1 MENCVILKNAS
12 REYNGPFG
20 CSFTVKYREL
30 TGFLHQIPLKS
41 ISFVIASAIMLSGCG
56 GGGGG
61 GGGSSSGP
69 SETVSTLL
77 SSVIK
82 QSSSAAAQGK
92 IAAAANA
99 QPNAGSVTQSS
110 NTLNDITTDS
120 VSTSVKYND
129 NGQIIFKVVNGTE
142 WYVDS
147 AASDTD
153 TLYEGQETDS
163 DWNFAELYK
172 KLPDGSLW
180 VDVYSD
186 IGEPETSQE
195 ATSATGC
202 GIGEIVE
209 AGQTCRY
216 EGAGNNFTFTVREDD
231 GWGCYGADICTD
243 GSITID
249 NFMASNDNGVWT
261 ISELPPGAMPVN
273 GIRTNALPDT
283 DFLAG
288 GIWVYVP
295 DDATSV
301 DDFTFGAFVHGE
313 DPYDQDNLT
322 ALTGEYTYTGDAT
335 GVYSVVAEESNYFF
349 DADVT
354 LTAKFDDDSTLG
366 TIGGHIDNVSVDDE
380 LVEGDPTLNLGTA
393 DIGGDNSGFFTGDTD
408 MEYDGESYTGKWG
421 GQFFGNDDSD
431 PPGPPGSVAGTFGAA
446 TSDGENSVLG
456 VYGAGSPTAS
466 SN

>member
-1 MENCVILKNAS
+1 MENCVNFKNAS
-12 REYNGPFG
+12 REYNDPFG
-20 CSFTVKYREL
+20 CSFKVKYREL

-61 GGGSSSGP
+61 GSSKT
-69 SETVSTLL
+69 TVPTLL
-77 SSVIK
+77 SSIIE

-110 NTLNDITTDS
+110 NTTQDGITTDR
-120 VSTSVKYND
+120 VVTSVEYND
-129 NGQIIFKVVNGTE
+129 NGQIIYTVTNGNE
-142 WYVDS
+142 WGVDS

-153 TLYEGQETDS
+153 TLYEGRETDS

-172 KLPDGSLW
+172 KLPDGRLW

-186 IGEPETSQE
+186 IDRPT
-195 ATSATGC
+195 TTGC
-202 GIGEIVE
+202 GIGDTVS
-209 AGQTCRY
+209 AGETCSY
-216 EGAGNNFTFTVREDD
+216 EGGGSDFTFTVADD
-231 GWGCYGADICTD
+231 GQRGCVGGNSICSYN
-243 GSITID
+243 GITLNN
-249 NFMASNDNGVWT
+249 NFVASNNNGVWT
-261 ISELPPGAMPVN
+261 IHSLPASVMPVS
-273 GIRTNALPDT
+273 GGPQTTSVPDT

-313 DPYDQDNLT
+313 DRYDQGNLEG
-322 ALTGEYTYTGDAT
+322 LTGKYTYAGDAT
-335 GVYSVVAEESNYFF
+335 GVYSVLADERNYFF

-354 LTAKFDDDSTLG
+354 LKADFDDGSNLG
-366 TIGGHIDNVSVDDE
+366 TIEGRIHDISVDDE

-393 DIGGDNSGFFTGDTD
+393 DIGDTNSGFFTGDTD
-408 MEYDGESYTGKWG
+408 MVYEGENYTGKWG
-421 GQFFGNDDSD
+421 GQFFGNDDTN
-431 PPGPPGSVAGTFGAA
+431 PPGSVAGTFGAA
-446 TSDGENSVLG
+446 TSDGTNSVLG
-456 VYGAGSPTAS
+456 VYGAGLPTPAS
-466 SN
+466 N

>member
-1 MENCVILKNAS
+1 MENYVIFKNAS
-12 REYNGPFG
+12 REYNDPFG
-20 CSFTVKYREL
+20 CSFKVKYREL

-61 GGGSSSGP
+61 GS

-82 QSSSAAAQGK
+82 QSSSAAAQAK
-92 IAAAANA
+92 IAAAAIA

-110 NTLNDITTDS
+110 NTTQDGITIDR
-120 VSTSVKYND
+120 VSTSVEYND
-129 NGQIIFKVVNGTE
+129 NGQIIYTVTNGNE
-142 WYVDS
+142 WGVDS

-153 TLYEGQETDS
+153 TLFEGQETDS

-172 KLPDGSLW
+172 KLPDGRLW

-186 IGEPETSQE
+186 IDKPT
-195 ATSATGC
+195 TTGC
-202 GIGEIVE
+202 GIGDTVS
-209 AGQTCRY
+209 AGETCSY
-216 EGAGNNFTFTVREDD
+216 EGGGSDFTFTVAAD
-231 GWGCYGADICTD
+231 GQRGCVGVSTC
-243 GSITID
+243 SD
-249 NFMASNDNGVWT
+249 NTVTLSNNFVASNNDGVWT
-261 ISELPPGAMPVN
+261 INSLPRGAMPV
-273 GIRTNALPDT
+273 GGTQVSDT

-313 DPYDQDNLT
+313 DPYDQSNLT

-335 GVYSVVAEESNYFF
+335 GVYSVLADERNYFF

-354 LTAKFDDDSTLG
+354 LTADFDVDSTLG
-366 TIGGHIDNVSVDDE
+366 TIGGRIHDISVDDE
-380 LVEGDPTLNLGTA
+380 LVEGDPTLNLRRTG
-393 DIGGDNSGFFTGDTD
+393 IGEEKSGFFTGDTD
-408 MEYDGESYTGKWG
+408 MVYEGEEYDGKWG
-421 GQFFGNDDSD
+421 GQFFGNDDD
-431 PPGPPGSVAGTFGAA
+431 DTIPPGSVAGTFGAA
-446 TSDGENSVLG
+446 TSDGANSVLG
-456 VYGAGSPTAS
+456 VYGAGSPTR
-466 SN
+466 N

>member
-1 MENCVILKNAS
+1 MENCVIFKNAS
-12 REYNGPFG
+12 REYNDPFG
-20 CSFTVKYREL
+20 CSFKVKYREL

-110 NTLNDITTDS
+110 NTLDDITTDS

-142 WYVDS
+142 WYVDR

-195 ATSATGC
+195 VVTAAGC
-202 GIGEIVE
+202 GIGETVA
-209 AGQTCRY
+209 AGETCRY
-216 EGAGNNFTFTVREDD
+216 EGAGNYFTFTVREDD
-231 GWGCYGADICTD
+231 GWGCYGANFCTD
-243 GSITID
+243 GSITIRQ
-249 NFMASNDNGVWT
+249 
-261 ISELPPGAMPVN
+261 L
-273 GIRTNALPDT
+273 
-283 DFLAG
+283 
-288 GIWVYVP
+288 Y
-295 DDATSV
+295 
-301 DDFTFGAFVHGE
+301 
-313 DPYDQDNLT
+313 
-322 ALTGEYTYTGDAT
+322 
-335 GVYSVVAEESNYFF
+335 
-349 DADVT
+349 
-354 LTAKFDDDSTLG
+354 
-366 TIGGHIDNVSVDDE
+366 
-380 LVEGDPTLNLGTA
+380 
-393 DIGGDNSGFFTGDTD
+393 
-408 MEYDGESYTGKWG
+408 
-421 GQFFGNDDSD
+421 GQ
-431 PPGPPGSVAGTFGAA
+431 
-446 TSDGENSVLG
+446 
-456 VYGAGSPTAS
+456 
-466 SN
+466 